1 MFRGN
6 GWNLAIIGPFSARE
20 FYIYVVYNNILFPGR
35 QKNDLFLQEKL
46 MCGGLTG
53 MTAMLITY
61 PLEVRT
67 FFPKNK
73 SDFERDCFTKN
84 NIFGHVLRSRH

>member
-6 GWNLAIIGPFSARE
+6 GWNLAIIGPFSACE
-20 FYIYVVYNNILFPGR
+20 FYFYDVYNNNLFPGR

-61 PLEVRT
+61 PLEVLKTRATLREIASPKIT
-67 FFPKNK
+67 FL
-73 SDFERDCFTKN
+73 
-84 NIFGHVLRSRH
+84 GMY